1 MTSRQTR
8 IAVIGAGAIGGVL
21 TAAAHDAGHAVTLC
35 VRTPFDHF
43 VIDRPGG
50 TDEPAVRVAT
60 DPREIGEVD
69 WILLTTKVQDV
80 PGAARWLRALDNGRA
95 PIVVVQNG
103 IEHDESV
110 AAFDLRGPVVPALIY
125 VGAERVSPGH
135 VVQHTPT
142 SMIVP
147 AAEHGT
153 AFSDLFGPDGPT
165 VRLTENFRTDA
176 WRKLLTNLAANPITA
191 LTSRRLEVFDED
203 SIRELA
209 LAVLTE
215 AVAAGRADG
224 AELDDDEAE
233 SVLAACVEQFP
244 RDAGTSMLYDRLAGR
259 PTEHEHII
267 APMVAA
273 AEHHGIPAP
282 HNRTLLA
289 LMRALRP

>member
-1 MTSRQTR
+1 M
-8 IAVIGAGAIGGVL
+8 L

-43 VIDRPGG
+43 VVDRPGG
-50 TDEPAVRVAT
+50 TYEPAVRIAT
-60 DPREIGEVD
+60 DPAEAGEVD
-69 WILLTTKVQDV
+69 WIVLTTKVQDV
-80 PGAARWLRALDNGRA
+80 PGAGRWLRALDNDRA

-110 AAFDLRGPVVPALIY
+110 AEFGLRGPVVPALIY

-142 SMIVP
+142 TVVVP
-147 AAEHGT
+147 EEHGREF
-153 AFSDLFGPDGPT
+153 ADLFGPDGPT
-165 VRLTENFRTDA
+165 VRSTVSFRTDA

-215 AVAAGRADG
+215 AVAAGRAEG
-224 AELDDDEAE
+224 AEFDDDEAE
-233 SVLAACVEQFP
+233 SVLAACVEKFP

-273 AEHHGIPAP
+273 ADRHGIPAP
-282 HNRTLLA
+282 YNRSLLA

>member
-21 TAAAHDAGHAVTLC
+21 AAAAHDAGHAVTLC

-43 VIDRPGG
+43 VVDRPAG
-50 TDEPAVRVAT
+50 TYEPAVRIAT
-60 DPREIGEVD
+60 DPAEAGEVD
-69 WILLTTKVQDV
+69 WIVLTTKVQDV
-80 PGAARWLRALDNGRA
+80 PGAGRWLRALDNGRT

-103 IEHDESV
+103 IEHHDSV
-110 AAFDLRGPVVPALIY
+110 AEFDLRGPVVPALIY

-142 SMIVP
+142 TVVVP
-147 AAEHGT
+147 DEQGSGFA
-153 AFSDLFGPDGPT
+153 DLFGPDGPT
-165 VRLTENFRTDA
+165 VRFTENFRTDA

-215 AVAAGRADG
+215 AVAAGRAEG
-224 AELDDDEAE
+224 AEFDADEAE

-273 AEHHGIPAP
+273 AERHGIPAP